1 MAKVKWKQ
9 TIEKPDDVSAF
20 PEYDA
25 EGLPPLRPY
34 RWRIVKVE
42 LVENASGDD
51 MFKVH
56 MTIDEPEGTE
66 KSKYNNYFTTT
77 NLNFTDKGK
86 KFLMGWLQSIGVKW
100 SDLIDDCIT
109 DDDGRP
115 TTVKR
120 IGPAN
125 FIKGVYCRA
134 STKPDVY
141 QGEKRVVVKF
151 FIPQKPTEKP
161 AEEAQA
167 VTVPEDYDPET
178 DGSLE
183 EPPF

>member
-9 TIEKPDDVSAF
+9 SIQAPDEVKAF
-20 PEYDA
+20 AEYDA
-25 EGLPPLRPY
+25 EGLPSLRPY
-34 RWRIVKVE
+34 RWAIVKVE

-56 MTIDEPEGTE
+56 MKIDEPEGTE
-66 KSKYNNYFTTT
+66 KAKYNNYFTTT
-77 NLNFTDKGK
+77 NLNFTEKGK
-86 KFLMGWLQSIGVKW
+86 QFLMGWLQSIGAKW
-100 SDLIDDCIT
+100 DDLIDDTAT

-125 FIKGVYCRA
+125 FVKGVWARA
-134 STKPDVY
+134 STKYDTY

-151 FIPQKPTEKP
+151 FIPQKPSEKKADQP
-161 AEEAQA
+161 EA
-167 VTVPEDYDPET
+167 VTMTEDYDPET